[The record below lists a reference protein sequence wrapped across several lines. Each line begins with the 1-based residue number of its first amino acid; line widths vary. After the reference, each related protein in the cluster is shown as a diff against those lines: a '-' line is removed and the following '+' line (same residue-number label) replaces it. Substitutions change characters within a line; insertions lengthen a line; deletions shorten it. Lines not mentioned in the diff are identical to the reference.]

1 MSDKQVFPSRASFG
15 RYFIRLTTIVLIAS
29 VSTIALGVAAPAL
42 AAARAL
48 QPAEVGVAT
57 PAPVEAPGT
66 SIADATT
73 AIVVTAQG
81 RSQRLQD
88 VPVAVS
94 VVSGTQL
101 AQSNLTSL
109 ESVSARL
116 PAVRIVAGPLTDYL
130 NIRGVGSGQNAG
142 FEQSVGTFVD
152 GLYRGRS
159 KAMRAAL
166 FDVDQV
172 EVLKG
177 PQAIF
182 FGNNAIAGALNITT
196 RKPRTRFEYNA
207 SGSYDI
213 EYGEYIAQAGVTI
226 PLDDTLS
233 IRLAGQA
240 AGKDGYTYNHNIEQH
255 GPRDRDWLGR
265 AALRWQPSDRWR
277 TDLRV
282 DIGRQRSRNALAA
295 IVLNCP
301 TTLAGPFDVAC
312 PLFQVDNG
320 GAVGAMPYYN
330 SYSPPTFVHY
340 DFVEME
346 LANSVDLGGA
356 TLSTI
361 TGYFH
366 HDYQSLIQLIP
377 VSTPGVGGAA
387 QAPSPYSEKISQF
400 SQEVRLR
407 SAVGGFFEWMIGGYY
422 SHLSTGVTS
431 RFGAYFFPFGAFNPL
446 GNTTAA
452 SPIAAENR
460 QRYRD
465 DSYSGFGSA
474 TIRPIDNLR
483 VNLGLRYTSVHK
495 NAHRHERF
503 GTAPNVDF
511 SEFVEFDPITSS
523 VFSAILGAD
532 PGDFPDNTRKDSR
545 FLPSAGLQYDFSR
558 DVTGYFT
565 FSKGFKAGGFSAAN
579 TIDTFGPEKVNAY
592 EIGIKSALFDRRLA
606 LNVDVFRSDYSDL
619 QETTITFNPLP
630 VNGVANAAASRAQG
644 VELSAAFQLT
654 SNLRLTSDVA
664 YLDSKYQSYPNGVC
678 TMAQTATA
686 PTGCVQDMSGKRRP
700 YAPKYSGNVGVD
712 FTIPVGSR
720 VIQVSPLMYF
730 SSVFFTTASADPLL
744 KQKGY
749 TKIDARISYG
759 PESRRWELAVVGK
772 NLTGEATAAY
782 RNPMTSGNGSVYALP
797 DPSRSIAIQ
806 FSIKG

>member
-1 MSDKQVFPSRASFG
+1 M
-15 RYFIRLTTIVLIAS
+15 RLTNIGLTAS
-29 VSTIALGVAAPAL
+29 ISAIALGVAAPAL
-42 AAARAL
+42 AAAQAS
-48 QPAEVGVAT
+48 QPAEVG
-57 PAPVEAPGT
+57 APTLEPSDAPNT
-66 SIADATT
+66 SIADAT
-73 AIVVTAQG
+73 ADIVVTAQR

-116 PAVRIVAGPLTDYL
+116 PAVKIVAGPLTDYL

-159 KAMRAAL
+159 KAMRAVL

-177 PQAIF
+177 PQATF
-182 FGNNAIAGALNITT
+182 FGNNAIAGALNIMT
-196 RKPRTRFEYNA
+196 RKPGPRFEYNA

-213 EYGEYIAQAGVTI
+213 DYGEYIAQAGVTI

-240 AGKDGYTYNHNIEQH
+240 AGKDGYTYNRNTEQH

-265 AALRWQPSDRWR
+265 AALRWEPSDRWR
-277 TDLRV
+277 TELRV

-295 IVLNCP
+295 IVLYCP

-320 GAVGAMPYYN
+320 GAVGAKPYYH
-330 SYSPPTFVHY
+330 SHSPPTFVHY
-340 DFVEME
+340 DFVETA
-346 LANSVDLGGA
+346 LTNSVDLGGV

-377 VSTPGVGGAA
+377 VSTPGVGGSA
-387 QAPSPYSEKISQF
+387 QAPSPYSEKVSQF
-400 SQEVRLR
+400 SQEIRLQ
-407 SAVGGFFEWMIGGYY
+407 SAPGGFFEWMVGGYY
-422 SHLSTGVTS
+422 SHVSTDVTS
-431 RFGAYFFPFGAFNPL
+431 RFGAYFLPFGAFNPL

-452 SPIAAENR
+452 SQIAAENR
-460 QRYRD
+460 QRYQD
-465 DSYSGFGSA
+465 NSYSGFGSA

-483 VNLGLRYTSVHK
+483 INLALRHTSVHK

-511 SEFVEFDPITSS
+511 SQFVEFDPLTSS
-523 VFSAILGAD
+523 VLAAILGAD
-532 PGDFPDNTRKDSR
+532 PGDFPDTTRKDGR

-558 DVTGYFT
+558 DVMGYFT
-565 FSKGFKAGGFSAAN
+565 FSKGFKAGGFSAGN
-579 TIDTFGPEKVNAY
+579 TIDTFGPETVNVY
-592 EIGIKSALFDRRLA
+592 EIGIKSALFDRRLT
-606 LNVDVFRSDYSDL
+606 LNADIFRSNYSDL

-678 TMAQTATA
+678 TMAQAA
-686 PTGCVQDMSGKRRP
+686 AVPTGCVQDMSGKRRA
-700 YAPKYSGNVGVD
+700 YAPKYSGNIGVD
-712 FTIPVGSR
+712 LAIPVGSR
-720 VIQVSPLMYF
+720 VIHVSPLMYF
-730 SSVFFTTASADPLL
+730 SSSFFTTASADPLL

-749 TKIDARISYG
+749 TKVDARISYG
-759 PESRRWELAVVGK
+759 PQNRQWELAIVGK
-772 NLTGEATAAY
+772 NLTNEATAAY
-782 RNPMTSGNGSVYALP
+782 RNPLTSGNGSVYALP
-797 DPSRSIAIQ
+797 DPSRSIAVQ